1 MRLINQLKK
10 RSLPVLI
17 LGGAVLVAAL
27 LIATKPKV
35 EPVIAKEKAWLVST
49 QAVKIVKANPHLTL
63 FGRIESLWSTNLTAS
78 APTDVTKV
86 HVVEGDNVEQGDV
99 LVSLDDRDAKLVL
112 QQREADVEQAE
123 AKLIAE
129 KNQYKTDKE
138 ALPREEN
145 LLSFAKKEVERFERL
160 AKTQVVAVSAL
171 EQARQAY
178 EKQAIAFATREQAL
192 ANHQSRQ
199 KEADAAFTRAKA
211 LRDQA
216 RIELSRMQIKA
227 PFKARVAKVNVSPG
241 QRLRAG
247 DVIAE
252 VYDLDALVARAQIPT
267 SQLMNLRLAMANKQT
282 ITAKATVDGQQVAGI
297 FKNLVGEVEQ
307 ASGGLEALFTLEQGD
322 AVLTQGR
329 TIQLDVVLPEIAGV
343 VVIPREAFYSGNRV
357 FVMDAE
363 QRMRSVDVTLL
374 GSTQDNAG
382 ESRLIVQSDK
392 LKADDT
398 LVTTQLPNAID
409 GLLLRSSEAQ

>member
-1 MRLINQLKK
+1 
-10 RSLPVLI
+10 
-17 LGGAVLVAAL
+17 VA
-27 LIATKPKV
+27 
-35 EPVIAKEKAWLVST
+35 
-49 QAVKIVKANPHLTL
+49 
-63 FGRIESLWSTNLTAS
+63 
-78 APTDVTKV
+78 KV
-86 HVVEGDNVEQGDV
+86 HVVEGDNVAQGDV
-99 LVSLDDRDAKLVL
+99 LVSLDDRDAQLVL

-129 KNQYKTDKE
+129 KNQHKTDKE

-178 EKQAIAFATREQAL
+178 EKQAIAFATRQQAL
-192 ANHQSRQ
+192 ANHESRQ

-216 RIELSRMQIKA
+216 KIELSRMQVKA
-227 PFKARVAKVNVSPG
+227 PFKARVAKIRVSPG
-241 QRLRAG
+241 QRLRTG

-267 SQLMNLRLAMANKQT
+267 SQLMNLRVAIANKQS
-282 ITAKATVDGQQVAGI
+282 ITAKATVDGQAIMGR
-297 FKNLVGEVEQ
+297 FKTLVGEVEQ
-307 ASGGLEALFTLEQGD
+307 ASGGLEALFTLEQGA

-329 TIQLDVVLPEIAGV
+329 TIQLDVVLPHIAGV
-343 VVIPREAFYSGNRV
+343 VVIPREGFYSGNRV

-363 QRMRSVDVTLL
+363 QRMRAVDVTLL
-374 GSTQDNAG
+374 GSTQNDAG
-382 ESRLIVQSDK
+382 ESRLIIQSPK
-392 LKADDT
+392 LKAGDK

-409 GLLLRSSEAQ
+409 GLLLRTSEAQ